1 MSLSIRNARVVDPAS
16 GLDQVSDVHIDEG
29 RILAIGQAPA
39 GFQAAEQLDASGLV
53 LAPGLVDLDVALCEP
68 GLTRKGNVD
77 SETRAAAAG
86 GVTSLCCPPTTRPVL
101 DTTAV
106 AELIL
111 DRARTA
117 DHARV
122 HPIGALTKGLAGEQ
136 LSELMALRDAGC
148 VAFTNGLQPFEN
160 LRVQRRALEY
170 AATFDLT
177 VVFTA
182 LDADLAEGGLAHEG
196 PTASF
201 LGLTGIPETAET
213 IALSRDLLLVEQSGV
228 RAHFSQLT
236 SARAVEMIAAAQA
249 RGLPVTADVALY
261 QLLLTDEA
269 LQGFSSLYHVKPPL
283 RTARDRDA
291 LRAGVRD
298 GVIGAISSHHQPQEA
313 DAKLAPFA
321 ATEPGISSV
330 ELLLPL
336 ALTLV
341 ADGLLDLAT
350 LLARLTSGPA
360 QALRLDAGRLARG
373 LPADLVLFAQDAT
386 AQADTPWVSRG
397 RNCPF
402 QGLTLPGRVERTLV
416 GGRATYRRQA

>member
-1 MSLSIRNARVVDPAS
+1 VSLSIRNARVIDPAT
-16 GLDQVSDVHIDEG
+16 GLDQVGDVHVDQG
-29 RILAIGQAPA
+29 RILALGEAPQ
-39 GFQAAEQLDASGLV
+39 GFQADEQLDASGLI

-68 GLTRKGNVD
+68 GLTRKGNVA

-117 DHARV
+117 DHVRV
-122 HPIGALTKGLAGEQ
+122 NPIGALTRGLAGEQ

-148 VAFTNGLQPFEN
+148 VAFTNGLQRFEN

-182 LDADLAEGGLAHEG
+182 LDADLADGGLAHEG

-213 IALSRDLLLVEQSGV
+213 IALARDLLLVELSGV
-228 RAHFSQLT
+228 RAHFGQLT

-298 GVIGAISSHHQPQEA
+298 GVIGAISSHHQPHEA

-341 ADGLLDLAT
+341 EDGLLDLPT

-360 QALRLDAGRLARG
+360 DALRLPAGRLAKG
-373 LPADLVLFAQDAT
+373 QPADLVLFSQQAT
-386 AQADTPWVSRG
+386 AQADTPWLSRG

-402 QGLTLPGRVERTLV
+402 HGMTLPGRVERTLV
-416 GGRATYRRQA
+416 GGRATYRRDA